1 MNQKIISVA
10 LLVLTVVGGLIFVRF
25 LTPEDDWIC
34 VDGRWARHGNPS
46 APMPDEQCPGAEN
59 VKKEVNITVDSPK
72 AAETVGRHL
81 IIKGSARV
89 FENQFNWKVLDADK
103 GIELKSGTAYAN
115 AADAG
120 LFGLFEIETILP
132 EADTAK
138 IIFQAFDY
146 SAKDGSVQ
154 DLVEVPLNFDNKL
167 NDAYEV
173 YFSNNNLDPQIT
185 CVRVFPV
192 IRPAGA
198 GALNIK
204 SALEIL
210 LQGPSAGEKEAGY
223 FTNIP
228 ENVKVKSV
236 QKTGNAVKVDFS
248 SDIEKG
254 MGGSCRVGA
263 VRSQIYWT
271 VINFDKTARSV
282 IISVEGEAE
291 TALQP

>member
-1 MNQKIISVA
+1 MEQKTLSVI
-10 LLVLTVVGGLIFVRF
+10 LLVLAVAGGLVFIRF
-25 LTPEDDWIC
+25 LTPEDNWLC
-34 VDGRWARHGNPS
+34 AGGEWVKHGNPS
-46 APMPDEQCPGAEN
+46 APMPEEPCPGAEN
-59 VKKEVNITVDSPK
+59 VKKEQNIVVDSPK
-72 AAETVGRHL
+72 ADETVGRHL

-89 FENQFNWKVLDADK
+89 FENQFNWKVLDANK

-115 AADAG
+115 VADAG
-120 LFGLFEIETILP
+120 FFGPFEIETVLP
-132 EADTAK
+132 EADAAK
-138 IIFQAFDY
+138 ILLQVFDY
-146 SAKDGSVQ
+146 SAKDGSIQ
-154 DLVEVPLNFDNKL
+154 NLVEVPVNFDNKL

-192 IRPAGA
+192 IRPAGVE
-198 GALNIK
+198 ALNIK

-210 LQGPSAGEKEAGY
+210 LKGPSAGEKEAGY

-236 QKTGNAVKVDFS
+236 QKNGNTVTVDFS
-248 SDIEKG
+248 ADIEKG

-282 IISVEGEAE
+282 IISVEGETE